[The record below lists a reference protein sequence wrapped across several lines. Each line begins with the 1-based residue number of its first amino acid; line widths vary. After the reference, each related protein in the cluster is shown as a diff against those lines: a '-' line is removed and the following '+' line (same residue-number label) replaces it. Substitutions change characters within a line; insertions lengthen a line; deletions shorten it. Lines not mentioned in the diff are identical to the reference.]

1 MECSMNCVTT
11 GHSPRLT
18 DFKRHTTVLQEPFPS
33 LLSLPFPSCI
43 LLLGNVIAFWFSISC
58 AVAVAGEPLL
68 YACYCYLATPPPPLL
83 AACCLCMQ
91 RMINKCVSHS
101 AYAGSTLIS
110 KHVDIS
116 IKKYKSLARAT
127 SSTSQ
132 QHPPRQQ
139 QLQL

>member
-18 DFKRHTTVLQEPFPS
+18 DFKRHTTVLQEPFPFPR
-33 LLSLPFPSCI
+33 SLPIPSCI

-58 AVAVAGEPLL
+58 AVAVEYP
-68 YACYCYLATPPPPLL
+68 CSMPVTATWPRPPPPPL

-132 QHPPRQQ
+132 QHPRRQQ